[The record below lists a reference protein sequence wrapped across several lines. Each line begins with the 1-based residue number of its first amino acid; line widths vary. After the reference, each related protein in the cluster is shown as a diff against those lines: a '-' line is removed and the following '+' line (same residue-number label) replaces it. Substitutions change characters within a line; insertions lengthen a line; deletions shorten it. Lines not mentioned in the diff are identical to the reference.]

1 MESAWNSLP
10 VYAVRS
16 LGCEPVSTC
25 SPGSELS
32 VASPAVS
39 AASALPLT
47 LQTLGTSVCLIGTA
61 PPGTVQCSLLI
72 GASSTEDQTAL
83 RRHSAVGMFFVSLLK
98 RHV

>member
-16 LGCEPVSTC
+16 LSCKPVSTC

-61 PPGTVQCSLLI
+61 PPGKVQDAHSARCSLVLPP
-72 GASSTEDQTAL
+72 L
-83 RRHSAVGMFFVSLLK
+83 RTKQHSADTQQWECSL
-98 RHV
+98 